1 MWLFD
6 FGRDMISIQTSFLY
20 KWLE

>member
-1 MWLFD
+1 
-6 FGRDMISIQTSFLY
+6 MISIQTSFLY